1 MMQIFRPEPLTDF
14 SRPENAEAF
23 RAALAKVESELGLKT
38 PLVIGG
44 KEIYTD
50 DEIVSTNPANHRQV
64 IGRSSKA
71 TREHA
76 EMALEA
82 AWKAFETWSRIP
94 GVERARTLYKAA
106 AILRRRKHEISA
118 WIVKEAG
125 KSWVEADAD
134 TAEAIDFLE
143 YYGREMERY
152 SRPQPLYP
160 LPGEDS
166 VLEYIP
172 LGVGIIIPPW
182 NFPVA
187 ILTGMTSGAFV
198 AGNTVILK
206 PASNTPIVAYKLF
219 EILREAGVPD
229 GVVNFLPGSGSE
241 IGDFLVDHPKTRF
254 VSFTGSLEVGVRIY
268 ERAAKVQPGQ
278 KWLKRVVT
286 EMGGKDAI
294 IVDETADLEAAA
306 QGIVTSAFGF
316 QGQKCSAC
324 SRAIVVDAVYDQ
336 VLERV
341 IEKTKALKQGDPVDP
356 TNVIGPL
363 IDQSAYEKVLAYIE
377 IGKRE
382 GRLVLGGEGD
392 PSTGWYVKPTIF
404 ADVDPKGRIAQEE
417 IFGPVLAFIRARDFD
432 HALEIANDT
441 IYGLTGS
448 VYSKDR
454 ARIEKARKEFHVGNL
469 YFNRKCTGAIV
480 GVHPFGGFNLSG
492 TNAKTGGPDYLGLFM
507 QLKSSS
513 EVL

>member
-166 VLEYIP
+166 VLKYNP
-172 LGVGIIIPPW
+172 LGVGIIIPP
-182 NFPVA
+182 
-187 ILTGMTSGAFV
+187 
-198 AGNTVILK
+198 
-206 PASNTPIVAYKLF
+206 
-219 EILREAGVPD
+219 
-229 GVVNFLPGSGSE
+229 
-241 IGDFLVDHPKTRF
+241 
-254 VSFTGSLEVGVRIY
+254 
-268 ERAAKVQPGQ
+268 
-278 KWLKRVVT
+278 
-286 EMGGKDAI
+286 
-294 IVDETADLEAAA
+294 
-306 QGIVTSAFGF
+306 
-316 QGQKCSAC
+316 
-324 SRAIVVDAVYDQ
+324 
-336 VLERV
+336 
-341 IEKTKALKQGDPVDP
+341 
-356 TNVIGPL
+356 
-363 IDQSAYEKVLAYIE
+363 
-377 IGKRE
+377 
-382 GRLVLGGEGD
+382 
-392 PSTGWYVKPTIF
+392 
-404 ADVDPKGRIAQEE
+404 
-417 IFGPVLAFIRARDFD
+417 
-432 HALEIANDT
+432 
-441 IYGLTGS
+441 
-448 VYSKDR
+448 
-454 ARIEKARKEFHVGNL
+454 
-469 YFNRKCTGAIV
+469 
-480 GVHPFGGFNLSG
+480 
-492 TNAKTGGPDYLGLFM
+492 
-507 QLKSSS
+507 
-513 EVL
+513 